1 MDKGEIKM
9 IILIDGKIYDSTKIP
24 ILLVFDENEK
34 EIFNDMT
41 RFVSAPENTT
51 VKQREKLINYKIE
64 KY

>member
-1 MDKGEIKM
+1 M
-9 IILIDGKIYDSTKIP
+9 IIMIDGKIYDSTKVP
-24 ILLVFDENEK
+24 VLLVFDENEK
-34 EIFNDMT
+34 EIFNGMN